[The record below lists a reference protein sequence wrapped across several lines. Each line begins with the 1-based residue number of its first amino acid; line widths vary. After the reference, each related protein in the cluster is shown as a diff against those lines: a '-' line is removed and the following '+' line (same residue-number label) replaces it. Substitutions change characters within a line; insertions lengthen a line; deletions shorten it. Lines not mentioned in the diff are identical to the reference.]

1 MTNRRWLTE
10 ILVPCTLLILVAAM
24 IRLPGLGK
32 WCLSEDEFYIGE
44 TAARIQT
51 TGAPLLKG
59 GDVYARG
66 IGLTYLTAAV
76 AGHFGSPEFALR
88 LPALVAGVLTVA
100 VFFVLCRMF
109 LPLVPSLMCSGIL
122 VFSSWHIEFSR
133 FARFYAPFQLVF
145 ISFLVCLFYGYY
157 QRRRLFK
164 VMTWLLAALAVLV
177 YEGSVFLP
185 IAMMVVFLDPGRFT
199 SRGKVG
205 IGCGIAVLLAL
216 NVFMHQGPFDHWL
229 SERYGSGNDS
239 AAVEAASAPP
249 SPADSGTEPD
259 LPVRLPSRALIGSL
273 LQGPFALLGGYL
285 VLLAGA
291 AAWSGREFLRARRER
306 RDIWTLVGLALA
318 GALPAVHQYGL
329 LAFALVLIFLNRKD
343 TQQFFMA
350 RAFAWLAYFSLALLF
365 WLLAMWALGYAQ
377 GSDHR
382 IFNFLIGYPPAKQAI
397 LLPFRASVPVWGG
410 LLAALL
416 IAAVVNN
423 LLKERWDLAGTLVSI
438 ALVLLF
444 MVAAFDTG
452 WKTTR
457 YCFFF
462 FPVLILIGFIAIHD
476 VAGRA
481 AGKWKPASRDWA
493 ALSAAGML
501 TLGFMATEDFNL
513 AHAVDVAS
521 PQANFRLGPYEKFSR
536 HWYNRVDVREPA
548 QCVNRIAEAGDVVAL
563 DHVVASPY
571 LEKPFAAYVNR
582 ADSIRYDYY
591 ARNGGTTE
599 KWTGV
604 PIIPDGQALADLV
617 PPNREHR
624 LLMIGATE
632 KGFGFIGT
640 SLNKKGYSAE
650 QLAQKHNLSVRLLC
664 PGVDGRA
671 GVWEF
676 RRNGDR

>member
-1 MTNRRWLTE
+1 MAQRRWLTQ
-10 ILVPCTLLILVAAM
+10 ILLPCALLILAAAM

-44 TAARIQT
+44 TAARIQA
-51 TGAPLLKG
+51 TGVPLLKS
-59 GDVYARG
+59 GDVYTRG

-76 AGHFGSPEFALR
+76 AGHFASPEFALR

-100 VFFVLCRMF
+100 VFFGLCRLF
-109 LPLVPSLMCSGIL
+109 LPLVPAMMCSGIL
-122 VFSSWHIEFSR
+122 AFSSWHIEFSR

-145 ISFLVCLFYGYY
+145 IGFLACLFYGYY
-157 QRRRLFK
+157 RNRNVFK
-164 VMTWLLAALAVLV
+164 AMTWLLAALAVLV
-177 YEGSVFLP
+177 YEGSVFIP
-185 IAMMVVFLDPGRFT
+185 VVMMVILLDPGRFT
-199 SRGKVG
+199 RLGKVG
-205 IGCGIAVLLAL
+205 IGCGIAALLAL
-216 NVFMHQGPFDHWL
+216 NVFMHQGPFDNLL
-229 SERYGSGNDS
+229 SARYGSGNDS
-239 AAVEAASAPP
+239 AEVETASAPP
-249 SPADSGTEPD
+249 PVADGSAEPD
-259 LPVRLPSRALIGSL
+259 LPVRLPSRELIASL
-273 LQGPFALLGGYL
+273 LQGPFAWTAGYL

-291 AAWSGREFLRARRER
+291 AAWSFREFLRARRER
-306 RDIWTLVGLALA
+306 RDVWTMAGLVSA
-318 GALPAVHQYGL
+318 GVLPVVHQYGL
-329 LAFALVLIFLNRKD
+329 LAFALVLIFLSRKD

-350 RAFAWLAYFSLALLF
+350 KAVAWLAYFSLALVF
-365 WLLAMWALGYAQ
+365 WLLAMRALGYAQ
-377 GSDHR
+377 GADHR
-382 IFNFLIGYPPAKQAI
+382 VLNFLIGFPPAKQAI
-397 LLPFRASVPVWGG
+397 ILPFRAAVPVWGG
-410 LLAALL
+410 LIAALL
-416 IAAVVNN
+416 LAAVVHN
-423 LLKERWDLAGTLVSI
+423 LLKKNWDPVGTLVSV

-444 MVAAFDTG
+444 MVSVFQTG

-462 FPVLILIGFIAIHD
+462 FPVLILIGFIAVYDI
-476 VAGRA
+476 ACWA
-481 AGKWKPASRDWA
+481 AEKWKPACRGWA
-493 ALSAAGML
+493 ALAATGVL
-501 TLGFMATEDFNL
+501 TMGFLGTEDFHL
-513 AHAVDVAS
+513 AHAFNVAS
-521 PQANFRLGPYEKFSR
+521 PQANFRLGPYEKLSR
-536 HWYNRVDVREPA
+536 HWYDRVDVREPA
-548 QCVNRIAEAGDVVAL
+548 QCVNRMAADGDVVAL

-571 LEKPFAAYVNR
+571 LQKPFVAYVNR

>member
-1 MTNRRWLTE
+1 
-10 ILVPCTLLILVAAM
+10 
-24 IRLPGLGK
+24 
-32 WCLSEDEFYIGE
+32 
-44 TAARIQT
+44 
-51 TGAPLLKG
+51 
-59 GDVYARG
+59 
-66 IGLTYLTAAV
+66 
-76 AGHFGSPEFALR
+76 
-88 LPALVAGVLTVA
+88 
-100 VFFVLCRMF
+100 
-109 LPLVPSLMCSGIL
+109 
-122 VFSSWHIEFSR
+122 
-133 FARFYAPFQLVF
+133 
-145 ISFLVCLFYGYY
+145 
-157 QRRRLFK
+157 
-164 VMTWLLAALAVLV
+164 MTWLMAAAAVLV
-177 YEGSVFLP
+177 YEGSVFIP
-185 IAMMVVFLDPGRFT
+185 IVMMVLIIAPDRFT
-199 SRGKVG
+199 TIGKVG
-205 IGCGIAVLLAL
+205 IGCGIAALLAL
-216 NVFMHQGPFDHWL
+216 NVFMHQGPFDSLL

-239 AAVEAASAPP
+239 VEVESPGAPP
-249 SPADSGTEPD
+249 PVADSSAEPD
-259 LPVRLPSRALIGSL
+259 LPVRLPSRELIESL
-273 LQGPFALLGGYL
+273 LQGPTALIVGYL
-285 VLLAGA
+285 VMLIGA
-291 AAWSGREFLRARRER
+291 AAWSFMEFLRARRER
-306 RDIWTLVGLALA
+306 RDFWTMAGLVLA
-318 GALPAVHQYGL
+318 GGLPMVHQFGL
-329 LAFALVLIFLNRKD
+329 LFFALVLIFLSRKD
-343 TQQFFMA
+343 SQQFFMT
-350 RAFAWLAYFSLALLF
+350 RATAWLAYFSFTLFF
-365 WLLAMWALGYAQ
+365 WLLAMWTLGYAQ
-377 GSDHR
+377 GTDHR
-382 IFNFLIGYPPAKQAI
+382 IFNFLIGFPPAKQAI
-397 LLPFRASVPVWGG
+397 ILPFRAAVPVWGG

-423 LLKERWDLAGTLVSI
+423 LLKEKWDLTGTLVSS

-444 MVAAFDTG
+444 MVSAFDTG

-536 HWYNRVDVREPA
+536 HWYNRVDVRAPA

-571 LEKPFAAYVNR
+571 LEKPFVAYVNR

-604 PIIPDGQALADLV
+604 LIIPDGQALADLV
-617 PPNREHR
+617 PLSREHR
-624 LLMIGATE
+624 LLMIGATA

-640 SLNKKGYSAE
+640 SLNKKGFSAD
-650 QLAQKHNLSVRLLC
+650 QLAKQHNLSVTLLC

-676 RRNGDR
+676 RRNEDR